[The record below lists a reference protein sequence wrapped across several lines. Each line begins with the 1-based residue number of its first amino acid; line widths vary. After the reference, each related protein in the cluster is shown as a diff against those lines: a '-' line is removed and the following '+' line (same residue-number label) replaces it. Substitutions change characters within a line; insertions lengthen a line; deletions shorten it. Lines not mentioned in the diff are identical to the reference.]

1 VPNGNAQFTNKYL
14 ALYHNKNKS
23 KLMKR
28 TAKAHWNGTLKDGQ
42 GKISTQ
48 STVLNDT
55 QYSFKTRFA
64 DGVGTN
70 PEELIAAAHAGCFTM
85 AVGAALTQ
93 AGFTPGDLDT
103 EATLELD
110 MVALSITN
118 IHLELKA
125 SKIEGVDNA
134 AFQQIAEG
142 AKANCIISKALSV
155 PITLTATYEG

>member
-1 VPNGNAQFTNKYL
+1 
-14 ALYHNKNKS
+14 
-23 KLMKR
+23 MKR

-103 EATLELD
+103 EATLDLD
-110 MVALSITN
+110 MATLSITN

-134 AFQQIAEG
+134 TFQQVAEG